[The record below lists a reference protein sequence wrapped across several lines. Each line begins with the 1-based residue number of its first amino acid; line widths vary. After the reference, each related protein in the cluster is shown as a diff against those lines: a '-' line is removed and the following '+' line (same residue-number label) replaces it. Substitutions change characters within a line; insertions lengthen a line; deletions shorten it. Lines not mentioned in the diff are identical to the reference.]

1 MTTPLF
7 HRLIFSVLIF
17 NLSAFSLNSQAA
29 DSEYEQWLKKTQGE
43 FQNYLDENDKAFINF
58 LNQKWQAVDVEKSV
72 KRDPAPKPL
81 DIPIAKPIVKPI
93 VNSESPATEQ
103 PATQPTLQPI
113 IKPIIIAKP
122 VITPDPFLDPV
133 AEKKPTITK
142 PTTTKSDYNLRMAKF
157 DFFGESIHIEYNKK
171 FKQTF
176 RSKIDNESIAN
187 YWQKLASQPHKE
199 IIEQLSKTAKELQLN
214 DWGSALLF
222 DQFSRELQGSNQ
234 RNQTSRQLTSWF
246 LLVKAGF
253 NARVAYND
261 QVFLIIPSEQELF
274 STTFF
279 TLDNQRFY
287 SVSLNEKPMKPGK
300 VFTYSGKHLDGQ
312 RNLDFSK
319 PNNFIAHKHQA
330 ERDLSFSYNGE
341 SFEIKVQYP
350 RDMINY
356 FKTFPQLTLSS
367 YFSAGM
373 PSETAYSLLT
383 QLQPII
389 EGQTETE
396 AVNRLLR
403 FVQTA
408 FKYKTDDDQFRQ
420 ENYLFPLETLHY
432 PYSDCE
438 DRAALFAW
446 LTESLLKLDVVIV
459 EFPGHVATA
468 VQFSQK
474 TNGDS
479 WQFNSKRYT
488 MTDPTYINANAG
500 MTMPQYQGKV
510 PKLVAF

>member
-1 MTTPLF
+1 MIKPLL
-7 HRLIFSVLIF
+7 HRLIFSLF
-17 NLSAFSLNSQAA
+17 AFSFSVFSLHSQAA
-29 DSEYEQWLKKTQGE
+29 DSEYEQWLKQTQDE
-43 FQNYLDENDKAFINF
+43 FQNYLDENDKAFISF
-58 LNQKWQAVDVEKSV
+58 LNQKWQAVEVEKPV

-81 DIPIAKPIVKPI
+81 DIPIAKPIVNI
-93 VNSESPATEQ
+93 ESPETKE
-103 PATQPTLQPI
+103 PTKQPI
-113 IKPIIIAKP
+113 IKPIVIAKP
-122 VITPDPFLDPV
+122 VIAPDPFSDPITE
-133 AEKKPTITK
+133 EKPAIEKPIATK
-142 PTTTKSDYNLRMAKF
+142 PDYNSRTAKF
-157 DFFGESIHIEYNKK
+157 DFFGENISIDYNKK

-176 RSKIDNESIAN
+176 RSKIGNESIAN
-187 YWQKLASQPHKE
+187 YWQTLASQPHKE

-261 QVFLIIPSEQELF
+261 QVFLLIPSEQELF

-279 TLDNQRFY
+279 TLDNKRFY

-319 PNNFIAHKHQA
+319 PNNFIANKHQT
-330 ERDLSFSYNGE
+330 ERDLSFNYGDEN
-341 SFEIKVQYP
+341 FEIKVKYP
-350 RDMINY
+350 KDMINY
-356 FKTFPQLTLSS
+356 FKTFPQLDLSS

-408 FKYKTDDDQFRQ
+408 FEYKTDDDQFRQ

-446 LTESLLKLDVVIV
+446 LTQSLLKLDVVIV

-468 VQFSQK
+468 VEFSQK
-474 TNGDS
+474 ASGDS
-479 WQFNSKRYT
+479 WKFNGKRYT
-488 MTDPTYINANAG
+488 IADPTYVNANSG
-500 MTMPQYQGKV
+500 MTMPQYQGKT

>member
-1 MTTPLF
+1 MTRSLF
-7 HRLIFSVLIF
+7 VRSLLIF
-17 NLSAFSLNSQAA
+17 NLFLLSLNSHAA
-29 DSEYEQWLKKTQGE
+29 DSEYEQWLKQTQGE
-43 FQNYLDENDKAFINF
+43 FQDYLDENDKAFLNF
-58 LNQKWQAVDVEKSV
+58 LNQKWQAVDVEKTI

-81 DIPIAKPIVKPI
+81 DIPVAKPVVSTEPPETKTPTLDPIIETIIEPVVIVKP
-93 VNSESPATEQ
+93 NPK
-103 PATQPTLQPI
+103 PT
-113 IKPIIIAKP
+113 AKK
-122 VITPDPFLDPV
+122 T
-133 AEKKPTITK
+133 PTITK
-142 PTTTKSDYNLRMAKF
+142 PVVKKDHNLRTAKF
-157 DFFGESIHIEYNKK
+157 DFFGEQIRIEYHKK
-171 FKQTF
+171 FKQNF
-176 RSKIDNESIAN
+176 RSKVNNESIAD
-187 YWQKLASQPHKE
+187 YWKKLASQPHKK
-199 IIEQLSKTAKELQLN
+199 IIEQLSTTAKELQLN
-214 DWGSALLF
+214 DWGTALLF

-234 RNQTSRQLTSWF
+234 HNQTSRQLSSWF

-261 QVFLIIPSEQELF
+261 QVFLLVPSDQPLF

-312 RNLDFSK
+312 RNLNFSE
-319 PNNFIAHKHQA
+319 PNKFITRTHQI
-330 ERDLSFSYNGE
+330 ERNLSFNYNDE
-341 SFEIKVQYP
+341 SFKIKIKYP
-350 RDMINY
+350 KEMVNY
-356 FKTFPQLTLSS
+356 FKTFPQLDLSN
-367 YFSAGM
+367 YFTAGM
-373 PSETAYSLLT
+373 PSDTAYSLLT

-446 LTESLLKLDVVIV
+446 LTQSLLKLDVVIV

-479 WQFNSKRYT
+479 WKLNGKRYT
-488 MTDPTYINANAG
+488 IADPTYVNANAG
-500 MTMPQYQGKV
+500 MTMPQYRGKI